1 MKNMKT
7 KRSAAMTIKASVMK
21 YGWHQMVN
29 NTVHHY
35 QTPYAIALIV
45 EKLSNY
51 NSILREQ
58 IEMDE
63 DEIQQNYKSSDVN
76 RYESKLSASETSY
89 FPKRIEEKCKGNY
102 NAFNNN

>member
-1 MKNMKT
+1 MKNRKT
-7 KRSAAMTIKASVMK
+7 ERRAAMSMK
-21 YGWHQMVN
+21 ESNTKHGWCQMVN
-29 NTVHHY
+29 NTVHYY
-35 QTPYAIALIV
+35 QTPYNISLIV